1 MNILSKI
8 APFLLVGNLLMATTI
23 TTKNKEV
30 NDKFCTKVPKKD
42 YEFCMEVKS
51 EYPIIS
57 SRDKVLQENM
67 NKAIEKELF
76 KKNYAKK
83 YVLDNLEDMGSMGH
97 EESLSINVL
106 SRFSKSFTLEVSS
119 YSYLGGAHGLG
130 VLQLFDYDAKT
141 GKRIKT
147 EELFVKN
154 YKKKLKAIAEKKY
167 RTQHHLKATDSLSDK
182 EGWFKDTFTLPDVIG
197 MGEDGL
203 HLEYG
208 SYEVQSYASGTIS
221 LLLEYELL
229 KDIINPNSYLA
240 LMLKKKK
247 LALNKTRSYTFEDNY
262 FEIKVR
268 VKKVASD
275 KIELIVDA
283 QTNNG
288 NLDKKGGL
296 SLSFPQLMKKSDILK
311 KRQRGFSKLSIY
323 ASNSSIYH
331 FKKKKSITSN
341 YLLIEGEAQ
350 KWSSSK
356 GKMVRVILKIPKNSD
371 EFTINLRATVIDGKK
386 ILKTPFDG
394 AVGQQGSYNYQ
405 LKLNL

>member
-8 APFLLVGNLLMATTI
+8 APFLLLGNLLMATTI

-42 YEFCMEVKS
+42 YEFCMEIKS

-57 SRDKVLQENM
+57 SRDKILQKNM
-67 NKAIEKELF
+67 NKAIKKELF
-76 KKNYAKK
+76 KKGDAQK
-83 YVLDNLEDMGSMGH
+83 YVLENLEDMGSMGH
-97 EESLSINVL
+97 EESLSIDIL
-106 SRFSKSFTLEVSS
+106 SRFPKSFTLEVSS

-130 VLQLFDYDAKT
+130 VVQLFDYDAKT

-154 YKKKLKAIAEKKY
+154 YKKKLKGIAEKKY
-167 RTQHHLKATDSLSDK
+167 RTQHHLKSTDSLSDK

-229 KDIINPNSYLA
+229 KEIINPNSYLA
-240 LMLKKKK
+240 SMLKKKK
-247 LALNKTRSYTFEDNY
+247 LVMNKSRTYVLEDKNFY
-262 FEIKVR
+262 IKVKA
-268 VKKVASD
+268 KKIASD
-275 KIELIVDA
+275 KIELTVNA
-283 QTNNG
+283 ETNNG

-296 SLSFPQLMKKSDILK
+296 SLSFPQLTKKSDVIK
-311 KRQRGFSKLSIY
+311 KSRKGFSKLSVY
-323 ASNSSIYH
+323 SSNSSVYH
-331 FKKKKSITSN
+331 FKKKKSIKSE
-341 YLLIEGEAQ
+341 YLLIEGETK
-350 KWSSSK
+350 KWSSEKSK
-356 GKMVRVILKIPKNSD
+356 IVKILLKIPKESD
-371 EFTINLRATVIDGKK
+371 TFIINLRATMVDDKK
-386 ILKTPFDG
+386 IVKTPFDG
-394 AVGQQGSYNYQ
+394 VIGQQGSYNYQ